1 MPLQRQEGAGLV
13 LLPVLM
19 EEGLSV
25 GDGRVPGQHAKRGR
39 LASPIHPQQAETL
52 TDRGGGV
59 LSYSAYACIQG
70 DLRWF

>member
-39 LASPIHPQQAETL
+39 LARPIHPQQAETL
-52 TDRGGGV
+52 TDRGGG
-59 LSYSAYACIQG
+59 SAQLFSIR
-70 DLRWF
+70 LHPR